1 MDYAFSLMTFFL
13 NPFSATRRSMK
24 LNKLIFGIATL
35 VVACAASAIDLKPT
49 PLPLEDGGL
58 FALVAVCVA
67 AGIYIV
73 RKQRNK

>member
-1 MDYAFSLMTFFL
+1 
-13 NPFSATRRSMK
+13 MK

-35 VVACAASAIDLKPT
+35 VVACAASAIDVNLT

>member
-1 MDYAFSLMTFFL
+1 MAYAFRLMTFFL

-24 LNKLIFGIATL
+24 FNKLIFGIATL
-35 VVACAASAIDLKPT
+35 VVAGAASAIDVNLT